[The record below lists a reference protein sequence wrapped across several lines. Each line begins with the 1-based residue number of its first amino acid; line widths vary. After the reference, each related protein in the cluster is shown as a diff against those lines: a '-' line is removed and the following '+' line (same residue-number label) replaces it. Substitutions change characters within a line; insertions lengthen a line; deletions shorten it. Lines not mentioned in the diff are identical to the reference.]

1 MTNDQFIA
9 IAVKNTVVIHWQTF
23 NYKLKFFVKI
33 FIGEN
38 VIDQLMCQYTPL
50 FSFVSIVN

>member
-9 IAVKNTVVIHWQTF
+9 IAVKNTAIIHWQTF
-23 NYKLKFFVKI
+23 DYKLKYFVKI
-33 FIGEN
+33 LNGEN
-38 VIDQLMCQYTPL
+38 VIDKIVCQYTPL